1 MMKTIK
7 ALTALTIL
15 LGTCLIAGAEGKP
28 DKPQRKGPPPEML
41 KKFDKDGDGTLSKEE
56 KDAMREA
63 MKEHHK
69 DRAKEFDKD
78 GDGKLSEA
86 EREAMKEARKGEWLK
101 KFDTDGDG
109 KLSDEE
115 RKAMP
120 ERPVRPA
127 GPRDP
132 NGKGHPG
139 KPEGK
144 GKGRDLKPDG
154 EPLEKPASDVE

>member
-28 DKPQRKGPPPEML
+28 DKPHRKGPPPEML

-63 MKEHHK
+63 MKELHK
-69 DRAKEFDKD
+69 DKAKEFDKD

-86 EREAMKEARKGEWLK
+86 EREAMKEARKAEFLK

-120 ERPVRPA
+120 ERPH
-127 GPRDP
+127 GPKGP
-132 NGKGHPG
+132 KGKG
-139 KPEGK
+139 PEGK
-144 GKGRDLKPDG
+144 RRDGKPSD
-154 EPLEKPASDVE
+154 EPSEKPAPAVE